1 MASEQTLLQPEERVL
16 STLEAD
22 GSRRWLYPRLSAGR
36 YWQARRLVAY
46 ALIAIFTLIPYIT
59 INGKPAML
67 LDILHRRFT
76 LFGYTFLPTDTALL
90 AVFMLMVLLSIFA
103 ITAVLGRVWC
113 GWACPQTVYME
124 YLFRPIER
132 LVMGRAG
139 TGGKPQN
146 VAGWRMLLTFA
157 LSIVACLYLAH
168 TFLAYFV
175 GVAQLRVWVTQSPFD
190 HPAAFVV
197 MAVVT
202 GLMVFDFLY
211 FREQT
216 CIIACPYGRLQSVL
230 LDKSSL
236 IVSYDTGRG
245 EPRGKLRKSLPI
257 AEKQGD
263 CIDCDMCVQV
273 CPTGIDIRGGLQ
285 VECIG
290 CTQCI
295 DACDAVMDK
304 IGRPRGLVR
313 YTSQAA
319 LAGEKTRIIRPRVAI
334 YAVLVLGLLTFLTIL
349 LATKSPADVTLL
361 RQTGSPFLIR
371 PTGQVE
377 NIIVVKIANRLDE
390 PQEYAISLLNQ
401 PKLSVETTDRVVR
414 LAPGQ
419 LFQEPVHVLAPR
431 DVFDDGEYPITVR
444 VTTPDGHVVDRPF
457 RMLGPLG
464 VPVAPAAG
472 KGQP

>member
-1 MASEQTLLQPEERVL
+1 ML
-16 STLEAD
+16 STLESD
-22 GSRRWLYPRLSAGR
+22 GSRRWLYPRLSTGR
-36 YWQARRLVAY
+36 YWQARRIVAY
-46 ALIAIFTLIPYIT
+46 ALIAIFTLLPYIS
-59 INGKPAML
+59 INGKPAVL
-67 LDILHRRFT
+67 LDVLHRRFT

-90 AVFMLMVLLSIFA
+90 AVFMLMTLLGIFA
-103 ITAVLGRVWC
+103 ITAVLGRAWC

-132 LVMGRAG
+132 LVLGRAG
-139 TGGKPQN
+139 VGGKPKDIP
-146 VAGWRMLLTFA
+146 GWRAFIVFVLSLL
-157 LSIVACLYLAH
+157 ACLYLAH

-175 GVAQLRVWVTQSPFD
+175 GVAQLRIWVTQSPFE
-190 HPAAFVV
+190 HPAAFMV

-236 IVSYDTGRG
+236 IVSYDTNRG
-245 EPRGKLRKSLPI
+245 EPRGKIHKSLPVV
-257 AEKQGD
+257 EKQGD

-273 CPTGIDIRGGLQ
+273 CPTGIDIRAGLQ
-285 VECIG
+285 VECIS
-290 CTQCI
+290 CTQCA

-319 LAGEKTRIIRPRVAI
+319 LAGERTRIIRPRVVI
-334 YAVLVLGLLTFLTIL
+334 YAVMVLGLMTFLGIL

-361 RQTGSPFLIR
+361 RQTGSPFLVR

-377 NIIVVKIANRLDE
+377 NIIVVKIANRMDQT
-390 PQEYAISLLNQ
+390 QEYTIALVDQ
-401 PKLSVETTDRVVR
+401 PKLSLEATDRVVR

-431 DVFDDGEYPITVR
+431 AVFDDGEYAITVR
-444 VTTPDGHVVDRPF
+444 VTTPDGHKVDRPF

-464 VPVAPAAG
+464 VPAAAG